1 MGFRSR
7 FPSPRLIFPMP
18 RINLDPF
25 VHPRRALQSI
35 RRDSAERWRHGVNGN
50 APCCL
55 HVWPRWCLVILH
67 AEYAMTGT
75 CLWDDWRTIHVV
87 RRIAMQDIARL
98 PGSRMTR
105 IGKSYLSFLSLSLFR
120 SFTPPL
126 RCMRR
131 KAPKGCTARMEKR
144 TEILLPQLRMHRRS
158 ACIEARTIPYLRM
171 ALVPGTP
178 RASRQI
184 TINRR

>member
-35 RRDSAERWRHGVNGN
+35 RRDSAERWRHCVNGN

-105 IGKSYLSFLSLSLFR
+105 IGKSYLSFISLSLSFAL
-120 SFTPPL
+120 SPPL
-126 RCMRR
+126 FVVWDERHRKDARQGWRR
-131 KAPKGCTARMEKR
+131 G
-144 TEILLPQLRMHRRS
+144 RRS
-158 ACIEARTIPYLRM
+158 SSRNCECIVDP
-171 ALVPGTP
+171 PS
-178 RASRQI
+178 SRQGRSLI
-184 TINRR
+184 CGWLLFQEPRGHRAKLL